1 VTQWSASLLADH
13 LRRTEKP
20 VVLSARSVARILAAA
35 PLQPHRQKMWLN
47 SHDEDFCTK
56 RDDVAYSGRLGHPFR
71 QHPGTRS
78 GGIPPGSERSDGALD
93 RDRSAATGS
102 WIDGDSPLGEGTLG

>member
-1 VTQWSASLLADH
+1 VETTDPQALAAYAEY
-13 LRRTEKP
+13 LRP
-20 VVLSARSVARILAAA
+20 VVATLRTLAEDATAARPMYSREYLREEMLKAIRVL
-35 PLQPHRQKMWLN
+35 
-47 SHDEDFCTK
+47 D
-56 RDDVAYSGRLGHPFR
+56 AYSGRLGHPFR